1 MIVAVHGRRVETLST
16 FVAELDRVGI
26 DNSAELTLASGGR
39 RKVRVKF
46 IDLVR

>member
-1 MIVAVHGRRVETLST
+1 VNGRRVETLST

-26 DNSAELTLASGGR
+26 DNSAELTLLQAGVER
-39 RKVRVKF
+39 RVKVKV